1 MNADKKKL
9 VQKRVDLQYD
19 PTKLLQNETRAS
31 ILMFISMYGKLNVS
45 RLSTLLGKAKSTTSH
60 HIKKNSS
67 SKYS

>member
-60 HIKKNSS
+60 HIKK
-67 SKYS
+67 